1 MTGVTSWSFH
11 PYKPLLFD
19 TGDIYICRVYPGEG
33 RVSFDWLPLDGV
45 SDYTVNIRR
54 RGDGEY
60 SQYKVSG
67 TSFTLGGLEDETD
80 YEFYVCAKEGTAVR
94 KSRVR
99 LARTGKVPGESVV
112 NYLHPE
118 DGAYSFSGQ
127 YLCSPSLVRHP
138 DGFLL
143 ASMDVFKGGEAQDL
157 TLIFRSDDDGKTWKY
172 ISELF
177 PCFWGKMFIHRGEL
191 YMLGCSTEYGDMLIG
206 KSSDGGVTFGMPTVL
221 LRGTYR
227 SGGKGVHRNPEN
239 IVRYNGRLW
248 NTLEWGS
255 WASGSHATMVASID
269 ENEDLLDA
277 SKWHFSPPV
286 PYDPSWEGCAK
297 GKSAGNIEGTLVVSP
312 NGELLN
318 VLRYQIGRCVPSYGL
333 ALIMKPNT
341 TDPDAPEEF
350 YKVIEFPGNHAKF
363 EIYRD
368 EVSGK
373 YVSIVCYLCEEHQS
387 GRNWLALIYSD
398 DLEHWKKALDIFDCR
413 DSDENKIGFQYVD
426 FFIEGEDILMLSRTA
441 FNGAANYHDANY
453 SVFHRIAGFRRYLN

>member
-1 MTGVTSWSFH
+1 
-11 PYKPLLFD
+11 
-19 TGDIYICRVYPGEG
+19 
-33 RVSFDWLPLDGV
+33 
-45 SDYTVNIRR
+45 
-54 RGDGEY
+54 
-60 SQYKVSG
+60 
-67 TSFTLGGLEDETD
+67 
-80 YEFYVCAKEGTAVR
+80 
-94 KSRVR
+94 
-99 LARTGKVPGESVV
+99 
-112 NYLHPE
+112 
-118 DGAYSFSGQ
+118 
-127 YLCSPSLVRHP
+127 
-138 DGFLL
+138 
-143 ASMDVFKGGEAQDL
+143 MDVFKGGEAQDL
-157 TLIFRSDDDGKTWKY
+157 TLIFRSDDDGKTWRY

-297 GKSAGNIEGTLVVSP
+297 GNSAGNIEGTLVVSP

-318 VLRYQIGRCVPSYGL
+318 VLRYQIGGCVPSYGL

-373 YVSIVCYLCEEHQS
+373 YVSIVCYLCEKHQS
-387 GRNWLALIYSD
+387 GRNWLALICSD

-426 FFIEGEDILMLSRTA
+426 FFIEGEDIFMLSRTA

-453 SVFHRIAGFRRYLN
+453 SVFHKIEDFRRYLN

>member
-1 MTGVTSWSFH
+1 MTGVTRWSFH

-33 RVSFDWLPLDGV
+33 RVSFDWLPLDGI

-54 RGDGEY
+54 RGEGEY
-60 SQYKVSG
+60 SSYSVSG
-67 TSFTLGGLEDETD
+67 TSFTLCGLCDEAD

-227 SGGKGVHRNPEN
+227 APQ
-239 IVRYNGRLW
+239 
-248 NTLEWGS
+248 NTFP
-255 WASGSHATMVASID
+255 A
-269 ENEDLLDA
+269 
-277 SKWHFSPPV
+277 
-286 PYDPSWEGCAK
+286 
-297 GKSAGNIEGTLVVSP
+297 
-312 NGELLN
+312 
-318 VLRYQIGRCVPSYGL
+318 Q
-333 ALIMKPNT
+333 
-341 TDPDAPEEF
+341 APL
-350 YKVIEFPGNHAKF
+350 YPH
-363 EIYRD
+363 
-368 EVSGK
+368 
-373 YVSIVCYLCEEHQS
+373 L
-387 GRNWLALIYSD
+387 
-398 DLEHWKKALDIFDCR
+398 
-413 DSDENKIGFQYVD
+413 
-426 FFIEGEDILMLSRTA
+426 
-441 FNGAANYHDANY
+441 
-453 SVFHRIAGFRRYLN
+453 